1 MKQFFKTT
9 FRLSLGLIILGY
21 AYLIVYAYLPVE
33 EIPNRT
39 LATKEDLFIEIGGHD
54 IRYREYPAPKES
66 SPNLI
71 LIHGFGNNLN
81 SWRSI
86 TPILSEVYN
95 IYIFD
100 LLGFGLSDKPIDYDY
115 SNANQAETVSQ
126 LAAALNLDSFIV
138 GGHSLGGAIAFHV
151 AMNNQKTKGLILFN
165 PGIIN
170 TGVPEFA
177 RYLNLIFPF
186 ARVSAKQFA
195 DRDFREEFLKRSY
208 HDPSIV
214 DEKVMDEI
222 MLGARSEG
230 YMTGTTSMLNKF
242 YDANEAELMHR
253 VNNPTLIVFGLEDR
267 NKSMEEALQLKNG
280 FRNSKLELIKDA
292 GHYVHEESPIVVS
305 ESIIKEMTFLS
316 GQSELKKL

>member
-1 MKQFFKTT
+1 MKQFFRNA
-9 FRLSLGLIILGY
+9 FRLCLGLIILGY
-21 AYLIVYAYLPVE
+21 GYLVVYAYLPVE
-33 EIPNRT
+33 ETPSRT
-39 LATKEDLFIEIGGHD
+39 LATKEDLFIEIRGHD
-54 IRYREYPAPKES
+54 IRYREYPAAKEN

-71 LIHGFGNNLN
+71 LIHGFGNNLH

-95 IYIFD
+95 IYVLD
-100 LLGFGLSDKPIDYDY
+100 LLGFGLSDKPTDYDY
-115 SNANQAETVSQ
+115 SNSNQAETISQ
-126 LAAALNLDSFIV
+126 LAEALNLDSFIV

-214 DEKVMDEI
+214 DEKVMDDI
-222 MLGARSEG
+222 MLGAKSQG
-230 YMTGTTSMLNKF
+230 YLTGTTSMLNKF
-242 YDANEAELMHR
+242 YDANEADLMHR
-253 VNNPTLIVFGLEDR
+253 VNNPTLIVFGIEDR

-280 FRNSKLELIKDA
+280 FRNSKLELIKNA
-292 GHYVHEESPIVVS
+292 GHYVHEESPIAVA
-305 ESIIKEMTFLS
+305 ESIIKEMTFLT
-316 GQSELKKL
+316 EKN

>member
-1 MKQFFKTT
+1 MKQFFRTA

-33 EIPNRT
+33 EIPSRT
-39 LATKEDLFIEIGGHD
+39 LATKEDLFIEIRGYD
-54 IRYREYPAPKES
+54 IRYREYPAAKQN

-71 LIHGFGNNLN
+71 LIHGFGNNLH

-95 IYIFD
+95 IYILD
-100 LLGFGLSDKPIDYDY
+100 LLGFGLSDKPTDYDY
-115 SNANQAETVSQ
+115 SNANQAESISEF
-126 LAAALNLDSFIV
+126 ADALNLDSFIV
-138 GGHSLGGAIAFHV
+138 GGHSLGGSIAFHV
-151 AMNNQKTKGLILFN
+151 AMNNQNTKGLILFN

-195 DRDFREEFLKRSY
+195 DRDFREEFLRRSY

-214 DEKVMDEI
+214 DEQVMDDI
-222 MLGARSEG
+222 MLGAKSEG
-230 YMTGTTSMLNKF
+230 YLTGTTSMLNKF
-242 YDANEAELMHR
+242 YDANEAELMHK
-253 VNNPTLIVFGLEDR
+253 VNNPTLIVFGIEDR

-305 ESIIKEMTFLS
+305 ESIVKEMSFLTEQ
-316 GQSELKKL
+316 G

>member
-21 AYLIVYAYLPVE
+21 AYLVVYAYLPVE

-39 LATKEDLFIEIGGHD
+39 LATKEDLFIEIRGHD
-54 IRYREYPAPKES
+54 IRYREYPAAKES

-95 IYIFD
+95 VYVFD
-100 LLGFGLSDKPIDYDY
+100 LLGFGLSDKPTDYDY
-115 SNANQAETVSQ
+115 SNLNQAETVSK
-126 LAAALNLDSFIV
+126 LAETLNLDSFIV

-242 YDANEAELMHR
+242 YDANEAEQMHR
-253 VNNPTLIVFGLEDR
+253 VNNPTLIVFGLEDL
-267 NKSMEEALQLKNG
+267 S
-280 FRNSKLELIKDA
+280 LI
-292 GHYVHEESPIVVS
+292 HI
-305 ESIIKEMTFLS
+305 
-316 GQSELKKL
+316 

>member
-1 MKQFFKTT
+1 MKQFFRTA
-9 FRLSLGLIILGY
+9 FRLCLGLIILGY
-21 AYLIVYAYLPVE
+21 GYLVVYAYLPVE
-33 EIPNRT
+33 ETPSRT
-39 LATKEDLFIEIGGHD
+39 LATKEDLFIEIRGHD
-54 IRYREYPAPKES
+54 IRYREYPAAKEN

-71 LIHGFGNNLN
+71 LIHGFGNNLH

-95 IYIFD
+95 IYVLD

-115 SNANQAETVSQ
+115 SNSNQAETISQ
-126 LAAALNLDSFIV
+126 LAEALNLDSFIV

-214 DEKVMDEI
+214 DEKVMNEI
-222 MLGARSEG
+222 MLGAKSQG
-230 YMTGTTSMLNKF
+230 YLTGTTSMLNKF
-242 YDANEAELMHR
+242 YDANEADLMHR
-253 VNNPTLIVFGLEDR
+253 VNNPTLIVFGVEDR
-267 NKSMEEALQLKNG
+267 NKSMQEALQLKNG

-305 ESIIKEMTFLS
+305 ESIIKEMTFLTDE
-316 GQSELKKL
+316 G

>member
-21 AYLIVYAYLPVE
+21 AYLVVYAYLPVE

-39 LATKEDLFIEIGGHD
+39 LATKEDLFIEIRGHD
-54 IRYREYPAPKES
+54 IRYREYPAAKES

-95 IYIFD
+95 VYVFD
-100 LLGFGLSDKPIDYDY
+100 LLGFGLSDKPTDYDY
-115 SNANQAETVSQ
+115 SNLNQAETVSK
-126 LAAALNLDSFIV
+126 LAETLNLDSFIV

-195 DRDFREEFLKRSY
+195 DRDFREEFLRRSY
-208 HDPSIV
+208 HNPSIV
-214 DEKVMDEI
+214 DEQVMDDI

-230 YMTGTTSMLNKF
+230 YLTGTTSMLNKF
-242 YDANEAELMHR
+242 YDANEAKLMHK
-253 VNNPTLIVFGLEDR
+253 VNNPTLIVFGIEDR

-305 ESIIKEMTFLS
+305 ESIVKEMSFLTEQ
-316 GQSELKKL
+316 G

>member
-21 AYLIVYAYLPVE
+21 AYLVVYAYLPVE

-39 LATKEDLFIEIGGHD
+39 LATKEDLFIEIRGHD
-54 IRYREYPAPKES
+54 IRYREYPAAKES

-95 IYIFD
+95 VYVFD
-100 LLGFGLSDKPIDYDY
+100 LLGFGLSDKPTDYDY
-115 SNANQAETVSQ
+115 SNLNQAETVSK
-126 LAAALNLDSFIV
+126 LAETLNLDSFIV

-242 YDANEAELMHR
+242 YDANEAEQMHR
-253 VNNPTLIVFGLEDR
+253 VNNPTLIIFGLEDR

-292 GHYVHEESPIVVS
+292 GLYVLEESPIVVS
-305 ESIIKEMTFLS
+305 ESIIKEMTFLTDE
-316 GQSELKKL
+316 G

>member
-21 AYLIVYAYLPVE
+21 AYLVVYAYLPVE

-39 LATKEDLFIEIGGHD
+39 LATKEDLFIEIRGND
-54 IRYREYPAPKES
+54 IRYREYPAAKAS

-71 LIHGFGNNLN
+71 LIHGLGNNLN

-95 IYIFD
+95 VYVFD
-100 LLGFGLSDKPIDYDY
+100 LLGFGLSDKPTDYDY
-115 SNANQAETVSQ
+115 SNLNQAETVSK
-126 LAAALNLDSFIV
+126 LAETLNLDSFIV

-242 YDANEAELMHR
+242 YDANEAEQMHR

-305 ESIIKEMTFLS
+305 ESIIKEMTFLTDE
-316 GQSELKKL
+316 G

>member
-1 MKQFFKTT
+1 MKEFLGTILK
-9 FRLSLGLIILGY
+9 LSIALIILGY
-21 AYLIVYAYLPVE
+21 ISLIVYALLPLE
-33 EIPNRT
+33 ETPT
-39 LATKEDLFIEIGGHD
+39 KELAAKEDLFIKINGYN
-54 IRYREYPAPKES
+54 IRYREYQAVKES

-71 LIHGFGNNLN
+71 LIHGFGNNLS

-95 IYIFD
+95 IYILD
-100 LLGFGLSDKPIDYDY
+100 LLCFGLSDKPTDYDY
-115 SNANQAETVSQ
+115 SNANQAETVSE
-126 LAAALNLDSFIV
+126 LAEALNLDSFIV

-214 DEKVMDEI
+214 DEQVMDDI

-230 YMTGTTSMLNKF
+230 YLTGTTSMLNKF

-253 VNNPTLIVFGLEDR
+253 VNNPTLIVFGVEDR
-267 NKSMEEALQLKNG
+267 NKSMEEALQVKNG

-305 ESIIKEMTFLS
+305 ESIIKEMTFLTEQ
-316 GQSELKKL
+316 G

>member
-1 MKQFFKTT
+1 MKQFFRTT
-9 FRLSLGLIILGY
+9 LRLVLGIIILGY
-21 AYLIVYAYLPVE
+21 TFLIVYAYLPVE
-33 EIPNRT
+33 EIPSRT
-39 LATKEDLFIEIGGHD
+39 LATKEDLFIEINGYD
-54 IRYREYPAPKES
+54 IRYREYQAAKES

-71 LIHGFGNNLN
+71 LIHGFGNNLS

-95 IYIFD
+95 IYVFD
-100 LLGFGLSDKPIDYDY
+100 LLGFGLSDKPTDYDY
-115 SNANQAETVSQ
+115 SNANQAETVSE
-126 LAAALNLDSFIV
+126 LAEALSLDSFVV

-214 DEKVMDEI
+214 DEQVMDDI

-230 YMTGTTSMLNKF
+230 YLTGTTSMLNKF

-253 VNNPTLIVFGLEDR
+253 VNNPTLIVFGVEDR

-305 ESIIKEMTFLS
+305 ESIIKEMTFLTEQ
-316 GQSELKKL
+316 G

>member
-21 AYLIVYAYLPVE
+21 AYLVVYAYLPVE

-54 IRYREYPAPKES
+54 IRYREYPAAKEG

-95 IYIFD
+95 VYVFD
-100 LLGFGLSDKPIDYDY
+100 LLGFGLSDKPTDYDY
-115 SNANQAETVSQ
+115 SNLNQAETVSK
-126 LAAALNLDSFIV
+126 LAETLNLDSFIV

-242 YDANEAELMHR
+242 YDANEAEQMHR

-305 ESIIKEMTFLS
+305 ESIIKEMTFLTDE
-316 GQSELKKL
+316 G

>member
-21 AYLIVYAYLPVE
+21 AYLVVYAYLPVE

-39 LATKEDLFIEIGGHD
+39 LATKEDLFIEIRGHD
-54 IRYREYPAPKES
+54 IRYREYPAAKES

-95 IYIFD
+95 VYVFD
-100 LLGFGLSDKPIDYDY
+100 LLGFGLSDKPTDYDY
-115 SNANQAETVSQ
+115 SNLNQAETVSK
-126 LAAALNLDSFIV
+126 LAETLNLDSFIV

-208 HDPSIV
+208 YDPSII

-242 YDANEAELMHR
+242 YDANEAEQMHR

-305 ESIIKEMTFLS
+305 ESIIKEMTFLTDE
-316 GQSELKKL
+316 G

>member
-21 AYLIVYAYLPVE
+21 AYLVVYAYLPVE

-39 LATKEDLFIEIGGHD
+39 LATKEDLFIEIRGHD
-54 IRYREYPAPKES
+54 IRYREYPAAKES

-95 IYIFD
+95 VYVFD

-115 SNANQAETVSQ
+115 SNLNQAETVSK
-126 LAAALNLDSFIV
+126 LAETLNLDSFIV

-242 YDANEAELMHR
+242 YDANEAEQMHR

-305 ESIIKEMTFLS
+305 ESIIKEMTFLTDE
-316 GQSELKKL
+316 G

>member
-1 MKQFFKTT
+1 MKQFFRTT
-9 FRLSLGLIILGY
+9 FRLCLGLIILGY
-21 AYLIVYAYLPVE
+21 GYLVVYAYLPVE
-33 EIPNRT
+33 ETPSRT
-39 LATKEDLFIEIGGHD
+39 LATNKDLFIEIRGYD
-54 IRYREYPAPKES
+54 IRYREYLAAKEN

-71 LIHGFGNNLN
+71 LIHGFGNNLH

-95 IYIFD
+95 IYALD
-100 LLGFGLSDKPIDYDY
+100 LLGFGLSDKPTDYDY
-115 SNANQAETVSQ
+115 SNLNQAETISQ
-126 LAAALNLDSFIV
+126 LADALDLNSFII
-138 GGHSLGGAIAFHV
+138 GGHSLGGSIAFHV

-214 DEKVMDEI
+214 DEKVMNEI
-222 MLGARSEG
+222 MLGAKSEG
-230 YMTGTTSMLNKF
+230 YLTGTTSMLNKF
-242 YDANEAELMHR
+242 YDANEADLMHR
-253 VNNPTLIVFGLEDR
+253 VNNPTLIVFGVEDR

-292 GHYVHEESPIVVS
+292 GHYVHEESPIVVA
-305 ESIIKEMTFLS
+305 ESIIKEMTFLT
-316 GQSELKKL
+316 EKN